1 MNNNQ
6 NEQNRRKLKKG
17 KVSFLEKKGTDISQ
31 NENLMNS

>member
-17 KVSFLEKKGTDISQ
+17 KVSFLEKKEQIFHR
-31 NENLMNS
+31 MKI